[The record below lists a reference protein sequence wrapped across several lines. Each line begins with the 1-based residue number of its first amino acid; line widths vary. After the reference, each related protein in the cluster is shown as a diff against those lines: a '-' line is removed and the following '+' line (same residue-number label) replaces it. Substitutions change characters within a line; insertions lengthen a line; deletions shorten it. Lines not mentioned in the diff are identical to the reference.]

1 MSYFVKGK
9 FTSKLIGQQ
18 VEDLAAQYLSQ
29 RGLHVLEKNFQC
41 KAGEIDLVCHIANR
55 LVFVEVRYRHTS
67 EFGHPLE
74 TVTRTKQMKL
84 IRAAQYYLQRF
95 RNTPPDCRFDVLS
108 AIGPISQLDW
118 EWIPNAFQVQ

>member
-1 MSYFVKGK
+1 MSYSLKGK
-9 FTSKLIGQQ
+9 FTSKHIGQQ

-29 RGLHVLEKNFQC
+29 RGLHILERNFQC
-41 KAGEIDLVCHIANR
+41 KAGEIDLVGQISDS
-55 LVFVEVRYRHTS
+55 LIFIEVRYRYTR

-74 TVTRTKQMKL
+74 TVTRSKQLKL
-84 IRAAQYYLQRF
+84 IRTAQYYLQRF

-108 AIGPISQLDW
+108 AIGPLSELDW